1 MAHLILPKFIHKFLQ
16 SELTQKIYLSTILT
30 HLIFNFTIENG
41 DEKAKKQ
48 FVRNLQRDFF
58 GFQYP
63 YLEMLARSS
72 QWNTLKS
79 DVQHLSFT
87 FEDFITRMLEMSAG
101 WAVFHPL
108 SSPSV
113 KPFRICVNISMI
125 SSYTVLKSKIF
136 QNFCQYFQV
145 LISSPSARNIFL
157 GWRRRHKSN
166 QLNRLEHRAASHES
180 DFLLFCA
187 AVFFDIYCNSCQN
200 ISLYRCLCKKNQAEQ
215 KFLFSFVHAK
225 PDGLPLGRIQQV

>member
-1 MAHLILPKFIHKFLQ
+1 MRKPRSNFSAIHK
-16 SELTQKIYLSTILT
+16 EI
-30 HLIFNFTIENG
+30 
-41 DEKAKKQ
+41 
-48 FVRNLQRDFF
+48 FF

-87 FEDFITRMLEMSAG
+87 FEDFITRMFEMSVG

-200 ISLYRCLCKKNQAEQ
+200 ISLYRCLCKKKSSWAEI
-215 KFLFSFVHAK
+215 SFQFRSREARWTSTGQNTT
-225 PDGLPLGRIQQV
+225 GLILKAPSYPESLKQHHLNLT

>member
-1 MAHLILPKFIHKFLQ
+1 
-16 SELTQKIYLSTILT
+16 
-30 HLIFNFTIENG
+30 
-41 DEKAKKQ
+41 
-48 FVRNLQRDFF
+48 
-58 GFQYP
+58 
-63 YLEMLARSS
+63 
-72 QWNTLKS
+72 
-79 DVQHLSFT
+79 
-87 FEDFITRMLEMSAG
+87 MSVG

-125 SSYTVLKSKIF
+125 SSYTVLKTKIF

-200 ISLYRCLCKKNQAEQ
+200 ISLYRCLCKKIKLSRNFFSVSFTRSQMDFHWAEYNR
-215 KFLFSFVHAK
+215 FDPDSTFSSWKLERASPKSDAAGSLKILTPAQLSWAPCWRGTTPTWSTMRPSTAK
-225 PDGLPLGRIQQV
+225 R